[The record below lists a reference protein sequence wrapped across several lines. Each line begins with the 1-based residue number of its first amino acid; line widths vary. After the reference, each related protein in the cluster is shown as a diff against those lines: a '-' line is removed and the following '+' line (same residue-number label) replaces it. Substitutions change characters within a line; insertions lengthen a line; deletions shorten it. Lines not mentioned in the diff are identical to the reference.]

1 MADEGLTHTP
11 PGITGCCAAARAI
24 RAGIRVPSESAQSRA
39 AATLGSAPRR
49 AYARARVVASC
60 AQSRLRAHTA
70 RPRAWTAATMP
81 LAGSISPQSLRL
93 DGGARSPFRTG
104 VAELGGGGTCT
115 IIDAR
120 TVSLGTM
127 EAGASRG
134 QGRGVMRD
142 TAACAGEQ
150 RCQAGSPIS
159 MGHELAQ
166 KAIRRPSCR
175 SG

>member
-24 RAGIRVPSESAQSRA
+24 RAGIRVPCESAQSRA

-49 AYARARVVASC
+49 AYARARVVRTEPSEGTHGKTPCPDRRHACHLRAASRPKAC
-60 AQSRLRAHTA
+60 DWTGGLVLRSEPESLSSGGGVPARLSTRAQSAWEPWRQA
-70 RPRAWTAATMP
+70 PR
-81 LAGSISPQSLRL
+81 
-93 DGGARSPFRTG
+93 
-104 VAELGGGGTCT
+104 E
-115 IIDAR
+115 
-120 TVSLGTM
+120 
-127 EAGASRG
+127 
-134 QGRGVMRD
+134 GRGVMRD

-159 MGHELAQ
+159 VDHYLAQ

-175 SG
+175 SR